1 MNIIK
6 NVKTYKL
13 IVLLIIF
20 SIIVTVSGCFFEEKQ
35 IIITNIALA
44 DDSDE
49 RVEWSVLRG
58 EYDEYKGRFT
68 VTPSEA
74 NYDDLKL
81 VFDNEDIIEKSSIS
95 SGFIQDDFV
104 YKIKGKYNGKVTM
117 YISTLDGTC
126 VSEQKTI
133 YFVGGPNNPEKINII
148 GETVTDFYNNVDYK
162 INKITNSKSFT
173 NGYYTISTSNN
184 FLLIE
189 IEVLNKG
196 NDAYYLNPA
205 DFTVKKYENNKF
217 ITNFE
222 YDYRTYRFENGLDG
236 CYLNYGIR
244 KTFTILYEIDQSTE
258 LGDYRISCPG
268 TLFYGGVIIYL
279 KK

>member
-1 MNIIK
+1 MSIIRK
-6 NVKTYKL
+6 GVMCKL
-13 IVLLIIF
+13 IVLLILLSTIA
-20 SIIVTVSGCFFEEKQ
+20 TVAGCIFEEKQ
-35 IIITNIALA
+35 IIITNISLA
-44 DDSDE
+44 DVSDE

-58 EYDEYKGRFT
+58 DFAEYKGRFT
-68 VTPSEA
+68 VTPSDA

-95 SGFIQDDFV
+95 SGFLQDDFV
-104 YKIKGKYNGKVTM
+104 YKVKGKYNGKVTV
-117 YISTLDGTC
+117 YISTLDDTC

-133 YFVGGPNNPEKINII
+133 YFVGGPNNPNEINLI
-148 GETVTDFYNNVDYK
+148 GETVTDLYYNVDYK

-189 IEVLNKG
+189 IEVQNKG
-196 NDAYYLNPA
+196 ADAYYLNPA
-205 DFTVKKYENNKF
+205 DFNVKKYEDNKF

-222 YDYRTYRFENGLDG
+222 YDYRTYQFENGLDG
-236 CYLNYGIR
+236 CYLNYGVK
-244 KTFTILYEIDQSTE
+244 KTFTILFEIDQSTT
-258 LGDYRISCPG
+258 LGDYRLSCPG
-268 TLFYGGVIIYL
+268 TLFYGGVIIHL